1 MTYEETTQ
9 YLFKQTAN
17 YEQQGQAG
25 YKAGLDN
32 SLALDDH
39 YGHPHQQFK
48 SIHVAGTNG
57 KGSCSHMLAAILQ
70 RAGYRVGLYTSP
82 HLVDFCE
89 RIRVDGEPIPQ
100 SYVVDFV
107 EEGQQFFESL
117 GASFFEIT
125 TAMAFKYFAEKNID
139 IAVVEVG
146 LGGRLDS
153 TNIITPIVSLITN
166 ISLDHTDLLGSSLE
180 QIAMEKGGIIK
191 KGVPVIVGETTPETR
206 PIFEAL
212 AQEVEAPIVFAE
224 EHAEVLSSTPRPEGG
239 YHYTTRHLGEFDCE
253 LGGFYQPKNMNT
265 VLPVLNELVKQGYL
279 CNCEKPQ
286 FVAMANQEM
295 NEALTSIGE
304 LTGLSGR
311 WQKVKD
317 HPTVVCDTG
326 HNVGGWEY
334 LSRQIAEVNCSC
346 KRIVF
351 GMLEDKD
358 VYGVMSL
365 LPKDAVYYF
374 CRPVSDRALP
384 EQSVQV
390 FGQQIGLSGQAYPD
404 VKSAYEAA
412 LNDASSDDFIFVGG
426 SNYIVADFLK
436 LSL

>member
-1 MTYEETTQ
+1 
-9 YLFKQTAN
+9 
-17 YEQQGQAG
+17 
-25 YKAGLDN
+25 
-32 SLALDDH
+32 
-39 YGHPHQQFK
+39 
-48 SIHVAGTNG
+48 
-57 KGSCSHMLAAILQ
+57 
-70 RAGYRVGLYTSP
+70 
-82 HLVDFCE
+82 
-89 RIRVDGEPIPQ
+89 
-100 SYVVDFV
+100 
-107 EEGQQFFESL
+107 
-117 GASFFEIT
+117 
-125 TAMAFKYFAEKNID
+125 
-139 IAVVEVG
+139 
-146 LGGRLDS
+146 
-153 TNIITPIVSLITN
+153 
-166 ISLDHTDLLGSSLE
+166 
-180 QIAMEKGGIIK
+180 MEKGGIIK
-191 KGVPVIVGETTPETR
+191 KGVPVVVGETTPETR

-224 EHAEVLSSTPRPEGG
+224 EHAEVLSSVPRTEGG

-253 LGGFYQPKNMNT
+253 LGGIYQPKNMNSM
-265 VLPVLNELVKQGYL
+265 LPVLNELVKQGYL
-279 CNCEKPQ
+279 CNCEKPE

-295 NEALTSIGE
+295 NDALTSIGK

-365 LPKDAVYYF
+365 LPKDAVYYY
-374 CRPVSDRALP
+374 CRPTSDRALP

-412 LNDASSDDFIFVGG
+412 LNDASADDFIFVGG

-436 LSL
+436 LPL

>member
-17 YEQQGQAG
+17 YEQQGQSG
-25 YKAGLDN
+25 YKEGLKN

-82 HLVDFCE
+82 HLMDFCE

-100 SYVVDFV
+100 SYVIDFV
-107 EEGQQFFESL
+107 EEGQKLFESL

-191 KGVPVIVGETTPETR
+191 KEVPVIVGETTPETHAV
-206 PIFEAL
+206 FEAL
-212 AQEVEAPIVFAE
+212 AQEAKAPIVFAE
-224 EHAEVLSSTPRPEGG
+224 EHGEVLSSTPRPEGG

-253 LGGFYQPKNMNT
+253 LSGIYQPKNVNT
-265 VLPVLNELVKQGYL
+265 MLPVLKELLNQGYL
-279 CNCEKPQ
+279 CSCEMPQ
-286 FVAMANQEM
+286 FVEMANQEL
-295 NEALTSIGE
+295 NDALTHIYE
-304 LTGLSGR
+304 MTGLYGR
-311 WQKVKD
+311 WQTIRTN
-317 HPTVVCDTG
+317 PTVVCDTG

-334 LSRQIAEVNCSC
+334 LSKQIADVKCSC
-346 KRIVF
+346 RRIIF

-374 CRPVSDRALP
+374 CRPASDRALP
-384 EQSVQV
+384 EQSLLLI
-390 FGQQIGLSGQAYPD
+390 GQQTGLNGQAFTD
-404 VKSAYEAA
+404 VKTAYEAA
-412 LNDASSDDFIFVGG
+412 LNDAGADDFIFVGG
-426 SNYIVADFLK
+426 SNYIVAEFLK
-436 LSL
+436 NSL